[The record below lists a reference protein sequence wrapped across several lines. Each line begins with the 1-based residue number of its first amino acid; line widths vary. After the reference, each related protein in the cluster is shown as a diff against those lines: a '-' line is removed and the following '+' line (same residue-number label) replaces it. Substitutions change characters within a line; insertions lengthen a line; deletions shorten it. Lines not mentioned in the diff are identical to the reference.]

1 MSISSPHLP
10 TQMTDQNWAL
20 ARKRSNL
27 EKRARIIKQ
36 IRAFFN
42 QRGYLEVETPH
53 RIPANAPEAHINP
66 VASGNWALH
75 TSPEI
80 AMKRMLAAGYDNIY
94 QLCRVWRE
102 GERGQQHLP
111 EFTMLE
117 WYRVGIDYNDLMGEC
132 EDLLQAIVPQGTI
145 TTKGKSIDLTP
156 PWERLT
162 VTEAFDRYA
171 SKSLAQSI
179 AADLF
184 EELLSEEVEPRLGQ
198 RSPTFLIEYPAS
210 MAALARKKPG
220 QPEVAERFEL
230 YIDGVELANAFSEL
244 TITEEQ
250 RQRFKQEEASRRSH
264 KKPLWPMPEKF
275 LAELD
280 NMPDAA
286 GIALGIDRLVTLLTG
301 ADSVDDVIAF
311 TPEEL

>member
-1 MSISSPHLP
+1 MI
-10 TQMTDQNWAL
+10 DQNWAL
-20 ARKRSNL
+20 ARKRKTL
-27 EKRARIIKQ
+27 EERARTIMQ

-53 RIPANAPEAHINP
+53 RIPANAPEAHIDP
-66 VASGNWALH
+66 VASGDWALH

-80 AMKRMLAAGYDNIY
+80 AMKRMLAAGYDKIY

-117 WYRVGIDYNDLMGEC
+117 WYSTGIDYNTLMGEC
-132 EDLLQAIVPQGTI
+132 EDLLQAIVPEGKI
-145 TTKGKSIDLTP
+145 TRRHKSIDLKV

-162 VTEAFDRYA
+162 VTEAFERYA
-171 SKSLAQSI
+171 SRSLAEAI

-184 EELLSEEVEPRLGQ
+184 EQVLSEEVEPHLGQ
-198 RSPTFLIEYPAS
+198 ESPTFLIEYPAS

-230 YIDGVELANAFSEL
+230 YIDGLELANAFSEL

-250 RQRFKQEEASRRSH
+250 RQRFEQEKASRRAH
-264 KKPLWPMPEKF
+264 NKPLWPMPEKF
-275 LAELD
+275 LIELD

-286 GIALGIDRLVTLLTG
+286 GIALGIDRLLALLSG
-301 ADSVDDVIAF
+301 ADCIDDVIAF